1 MVTVY
6 RYPGIYED
14 DKRILMENRRFFD
27 YIQNSDELLILLE
40 EERDGE
46 LKRTEEES
54 EKTGK

>member
-1 MVTVY
+1 
-6 RYPGIYED
+6 
-14 DKRILMENRRFFD
+14 MENRRFFD